1 MAAQTNTRRAPAPQF
16 RATGFVLPAPNAVA
30 LDDLF
35 LGMQWLAAM
44 VESDQPAPTG
54 EEFAALLMTLSRFG
68 KTLTTETPFARNVPA
83 RAFQGAEQ

>member
-1 MAAQTNTRRAPAPQF
+1 MADTTNTRRAPAPQF
-16 RATGFVLPAPNAVA
+16 RASGFVLPTQNAVA

-35 LGMQWLAAM
+35 LGMASLAAM
-44 VESDQPAPTG
+44 LESDQPPATG

-68 KTLTTETPFARNVPA
+68 KVLTAETPFARNVPA